1 MGISG
6 VTNRLVQ
13 PMIGRDEG
21 LNGPYEPYTGG
32 KPSPSIEYPQEIM
45 SAGDKGNVN
54 IQVKGNVESV
64 QNLLLPTPNG
74 LFGIPVSTG
83 GNYTDSNGKQ
93 WVCDEIDLVRE
104 KYIQRIAENV
114 WDTVA
119 FTNTGSGKFQNNVIG
134 NYKFK
139 SANVPS
145 VSNFAIYSPWS
156 NEAGSFAANGSF
168 FYYHAELEM
177 TVEELNEL
185 FNSKAPIKIIGQL
198 DTPIETDLTPE
209 EITAYKALHT
219 NYPVTTILNDE
230 NAGMEVSYVADTK
243 NYIDKKFAELN
254 QAIVNTQI
262 SLL

>member
-1 MGISG
+1 
-6 VTNRLVQ
+6 
-13 PMIGRDEG
+13 
-21 LNGPYEPYTGG
+21 
-32 KPSPSIEYPQEIM
+32 
-45 SAGDKGNVN
+45 
-54 IQVKGNVESV
+54 
-64 QNLLLPTPNG
+64 
-74 LFGIPVSTG
+74 
-83 GNYTDSNGKQ
+83 
-93 WVCDEIDLVRE
+93 
-104 KYIQRIAENV
+104 
-114 WDTVA
+114 
-119 FTNTGSGKFQNNVIG
+119 
-134 NYKFK
+134 
-139 SANVPS
+139 
-145 VSNFAIYSPWS
+145 
-156 NEAGSFAANGSF
+156 
-168 FYYHAELEM
+168 M